1 MNVIRNEC
9 GPEVPPLYTVS
20 IPENQ
25 AVESVIATV
34 QATDCDRQFDFGRI
48 TYTAIGD
55 DNAQVILSL
64 SQYYL
69 LCAYKRSWHTYF
81 YKVVFLT

>member
-9 GPEVPPLYTVS
+9 GPEVLPLYTVS

-64 SQYYL
+64 CQYHL
-69 LCAYKRSWHTYF
+69 LCPCKQIWHTYF